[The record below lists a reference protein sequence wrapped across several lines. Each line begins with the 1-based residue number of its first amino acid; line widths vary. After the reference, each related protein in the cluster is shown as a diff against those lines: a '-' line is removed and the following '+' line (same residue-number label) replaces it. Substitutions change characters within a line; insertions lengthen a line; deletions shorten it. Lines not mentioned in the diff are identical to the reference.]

1 MADNLKAKRI
11 LGGKYTPDDV
21 LELKFTY
28 TGDAHS
34 CVQWIEVIDG
44 ATVTHGGNSPAATKL
59 HYKAHLRDDGS
70 TDEDERGIID
80 YTTSHM
86 TIVQTEKGTTVVRVC
101 ADILLKSTHDT
112 FMTNYNTW
120 YANYHKEGG
129 EEGELVE
136 GAPNAPAFPEPTTH
150 KSGEITLEWTDDAY
164 V

>member
-1 MADNLKAKRI
+1 MADNLKAKKI
-11 LGGKYTPDDV
+11 LGGKYTADDI
-21 LELKFTY
+21 LEVKFTY
-28 TGDAHS
+28 TGDAQS

-44 ATVTHGGNSPAATKL
+44 ATVTHGGGSPAATKL
-59 HYKAHLRDDGS
+59 HYKAHLRDDGT
-70 TDEDERGIID
+70 TDEDENGIID

-86 TIVQTEKGTTVVRVC
+86 TIVQTEKGTTVVKVC

-112 FMTNYNTW
+112 YMTAYNTW
-120 YANYHKEGG
+120 YDTYHLEGG